1 MGSQLYIKAP
11 TVLTFPK
18 QYNDHLPPE
27 VTKNDKEEKGSEI
40 MGNNITVPL
49 EMKSDLGMFCLNL
62 RPYRKI
68 ELIHAPPAVVDCVRK
83 VANEVN
89 SLSAGNND
97 NFETPSKDKLGA
109 LQFKMS
115 DKLFVNG
122 NGKTAATLGKL
133 FCIRLLEEMH
143 KMGYDLQISSD
154 LARCS
159 VVIWNGPQSTT
170 GTLFF
175 RKVASERPTAKVVC
189 VAPGRTDAI
198 VLMNH
203 SEKVKNAVENAI
215 KDAWP
220 SGILS
225 QGDSKIFFGKSI
237 LDVNRE
243 DLTYHVH
250 DIQINGS
257 PWFASEDNVDNNR
270 IINMIV
276 RNLSKINL
284 KLIGGI
290 NIKGGTDSLFF
301 MDDPGSH
308 AQAQLSSISLCQ
320 SNLLRLVD
328 CREESESVRQAITKS
343 GFRIKDES
351 VREHHAK
358 MRLNGSPWRCSG
370 AEGVRSRQLVAR
382 ISEAMLQR
390 GWALTDAIDISS
402 MDNDKSMLLFR
413 KCVPRTASFSC
424 ISLTSAGNLRLIDF
438 SPEDQEVL
446 KTCILENYLPGVS
459 VRDTSGAES
468 NSLKFTLAGEPWCS
482 HAAGLH
488 ARSLLFHL
496 FAVAVNLGFQIAASA
511 DVSSKHT
518 SQGENLYR
526 DDVPCLLDVHSIFL
540 VKMPPKPAS

>member
-1 MGSQLYIKAP
+1 MALGLLL
-11 TVLTFPK
+11 V
-18 QYNDHLPPE
+18 
-27 VTKNDKEEKGSEI
+27 
-40 MGNNITVPL
+40 

-89 SLSAGNND
+89 GLSAGNND
-97 NFETPSKDKLGA
+97 NVETPTKDKLGA

-115 DKLFVNG
+115 DRLFVNG

-175 RKVASERPTAKVVC
+175 RKVASERPTSKVVC
-189 VAPGRTDAI
+189 VAPGRTDTI

-225 QGDSKIFFGKSI
+225 QGDSKIFFGKSVG
-237 LDVNRE
+237 DVDRE

-257 PWFASEDNVDNNR
+257 PWFVSEENVDNNR

-301 MDDPGSH
+301 MEDLGSH

-320 SNLLRLVD
+320 GNLLRLVD
-328 CREESESVRQAITKS
+328 CKEESESERKAITKS
-343 GFRIKDES
+343 GFRIQDES
-351 VREHHAK
+351 KSQHHVK
-358 MRLNGSPWRCSG
+358 MRLNGSPWHCSG
-370 AEGVRSRQLVAR
+370 AEAVRSRQLVSH

-390 GWALTDAIDISS
+390 GWALTDAIDISRREKGE
-402 MDNDKSMLLFR
+402 KSMLLFR
-413 KCVPRTASFSC
+413 RCVPTTATFSC
-424 ISLTSAGNLRLIDF
+424 IW
-438 SPEDQEVL
+438 
-446 KTCILENYLPGVS
+446 ENYRPGVS
-459 VRDTSGAES
+459 LRDTSEG
-468 NSLKFTLAGEPWCS
+468 NSLKFTLVGKPWNNHGEGCLS
-482 HAAGLH
+482 NHSAGLH
-488 ARSLLFHL
+488 AKSLLVHL
-496 FAVAVNLGFQIAASA
+496 FAASINLGFQIVASA
-511 DVSSKHT
+511 DVSSKYFYADDSCTT
-518 SQGENLYR
+518 SF
-526 DDVPCLLDVHSIFL
+526 PLDAHSIYL
-540 VKMPPKPAS
+540 VKMPVL

>member
-1 MGSQLYIKAP
+1 
-11 TVLTFPK
+11 
-18 QYNDHLPPE
+18 
-27 VTKNDKEEKGSEI
+27 
-40 MGNNITVPL
+40 MGNNITVPV

-89 SLSAGNND
+89 GLSAGNND
-97 NFETPSKDKLGA
+97 NVETPSKDKLGA

-115 DKLFVNG
+115 DRLFVNG

-175 RKVASERPTAKVVC
+175 RKVASERPTSKVVC
-189 VAPGRTDAI
+189 VAPGRTDTI

-225 QGDSKIFFGKSI
+225 QGDSKIFFGKCI
-237 LDVNRE
+237 LDVDRE

-257 PWFASEDNVDNNR
+257 PWFVSEENVDNNR

-301 MDDPGSH
+301 MEDPGSH
-308 AQAQLSSISLCQ
+308 AQTQLSSISLCQ

-328 CREESESVRQAITKS
+328 CKEESESVRQAITKS

-351 VREHHAK
+351 KSQHHVK
-358 MRLNGSPWRCSG
+358 MRLNGSPWHCSG
-370 AEGVRSRQLVAR
+370 AEAVRSRQLVSH

-390 GWALTDAIDISS
+390 GWALTDAIDISRREKGE
-402 MDNDKSMLLFR
+402 KSMLLFR
-413 KCVPRTASFSC
+413 RCVPTTASFSC
-424 ISLTSAGNLRLIDF
+424 ICLTSTGNLRLINF
-438 SPEDQEVL
+438 SPGDQEVL

-468 NSLKFTLAGEPWCS
+468 NSLKFTLAGKPWNNHGEGPLS
-482 HAAGLH
+482 THGAGLH
-488 ARSLLFHL
+488 AKGLLVHL
-496 FAVAVNLGFQIAASA
+496 FAAAINLGFEIAASA
-511 DVSSKHT
+511 DVSSAYFQ
-518 SQGENLYR
+518 SEDNPEFFPY
-526 DDVPCLLDVHSIFL
+526 DVHSIFL
-540 VKMPPKPAS
+540 VKMSEKQIPA

>member
-1 MGSQLYIKAP
+1 MGSQLYIEAP
-11 TVLTFPK
+11 TILTFPK
-18 QYNDHLPPE
+18 QYNGRPFATRSLTRN
-27 VTKNDKEEKGSEI
+27 TKNNKEEKGSEK
-40 MGNNITVPL
+40 MGNNITVPV
-49 EMKSDLGMFCLNL
+49 EMKGDLGMFCLNL

-89 SLSAGNND
+89 GLSAGND
-97 NFETPSKDKLGA
+97 NVETPSKDKLGA

-115 DKLFVNG
+115 DRLFVNG

-175 RKVASERPTAKVVC
+175 RKVASERPTSKVVC
-189 VAPGRTDAI
+189 VAPGRTDTI

-203 SEKVKNAVENAI
+203 NEKVKNAVENAI

-225 QGDSKIFFGKSI
+225 QGDSKIFFGKCI
-237 LDVNRE
+237 LDVDRE

-257 PWFASEDNVDNNR
+257 PWFVSEENVDNNR

-301 MDDPGSH
+301 MEDPGSH
-308 AQAQLSSISLCQ
+308 AQTQLSSISLCQ

-328 CREESESVRQAITKS
+328 CKEESESVRQAITKS

-351 VREHHAK
+351 
-358 MRLNGSPWRCSG
+358 
-370 AEGVRSRQLVAR
+370 
-382 ISEAMLQR
+382 
-390 GWALTDAIDISS
+390 
-402 MDNDKSMLLFR
+402 KSQHLFR
-413 KCVPRTASFSC
+413 RCVPTTASFSC
-424 ISLTSAGNLRLIDF
+424 ICLTSTGNLRLINFNSGD
-438 SPEDQEVL
+438 EEVL

-459 VRDTSGAES
+459 LRDTSGAE
-468 NSLKFTLAGEPWCS
+468 
-482 HAAGLH
+482 
-488 ARSLLFHL
+488 
-496 FAVAVNLGFQIAASA
+496 
-511 DVSSKHT
+511 
-518 SQGENLYR
+518 
-526 DDVPCLLDVHSIFL
+526 
-540 VKMPPKPAS
+540 